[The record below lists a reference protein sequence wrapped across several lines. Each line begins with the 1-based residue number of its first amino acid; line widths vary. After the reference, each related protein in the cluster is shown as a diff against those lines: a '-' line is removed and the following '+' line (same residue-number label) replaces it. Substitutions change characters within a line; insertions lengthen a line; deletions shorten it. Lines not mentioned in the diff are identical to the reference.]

1 MQLELEIVTPS
12 GQLAKESVDELI
24 VPGHWG
30 QLDIL
35 PQHTDFITTLT
46 VGTLAYCT
54 GTAKQSHNI
63 SGGLLTIT
71 GNKATVL
78 VDGLMATVTP
88 LDPEK
93 RKRKDA
99 V

>member
-1 MQLELEIVTPS
+1 MPMELEIVTPN
-12 GQLAKESVDELI
+12 GQLAKGSVDELI
-24 VPGHWG
+24 VPGYWG

-35 PQHTDFITTLT
+35 PQHTDFITILT
-46 VGTLAYCT
+46 VGLLSYRM
-54 GTAKQSHNI
+54 GESKQSHNI

-71 GNKATVL
+71 GNKVTVL

-93 RKRKDA
+93 RKKKDA
-99 V
+99 A

>member
-1 MQLELEIVTPS
+1 MQMELEIVTPS
-12 GQLAKESVDELI
+12 GRLAKESVDELV
-24 VPGHWG
+24 VPGYWG

-46 VGTLAYCT
+46 AGALTYRL
-54 GTAKQSHNI
+54 GPAKQSHNI

-78 VDGLMATVTP
+78 ADGLMATVTP

-93 RKRKDA
+93 RKKKEIL
-99 V
+99 